1 MTRIYQALEQANR
14 ERTSAGS
21 SVEDILPVAEP
32 VAPAS
37 PNLDAQIEGLYQ
49 SIRSLLPSK
58 RGRVIGFIGA
68 HEGAGATSVSAE
80 LARLAEK
87 THGATVLLVDSD
99 VRGGAA
105 CGRFGLKPAVGL
117 YDVLANNRPIE
128 EAIVQSGS
136 SNLYLSVLSTDS
148 MGGAHADGD
157 SLESALDRLR
167 DEFDFILFDAPP
179 AMESATGLAI
189 SAMADGMVLV
199 VEAEKTRWQV
209 ADSVRDAVEK
219 QGGKVLGV
227 VLNKRQYHVP
237 EFVYKRL

>member
-1 MTRIYQALEQANR
+1 
-14 ERTSAGS
+14 
-21 SVEDILPVAEP
+21 
-32 VAPAS
+32 
-37 PNLDAQIEGLYQ
+37 
-49 SIRSLLPSK
+49 
-58 RGRVIGFIGA
+58 
-68 HEGAGATSVSAE
+68 
-80 LARLAEK
+80 
-87 THGATVLLVDSD
+87 
-99 VRGGAA
+99 
-105 CGRFGLKPAVGL
+105 
-117 YDVLANNRPIE
+117 
-128 EAIVQSGS
+128 
-136 SNLYLSVLSTDS
+136 